1 MLTREQRQ
9 SSKWECKSCFAILH
23 TTVSIDRDYSA
34 ESMDVIGDAWMARST
49 GLIATASDGYD
60 VCLVLDSHESLL

>member
-1 MLTREQRQ
+1 M
-9 SSKWECKSCFAILH
+9 
-23 TTVSIDRDYSA
+23 SIDRDYSA